1 MMIPKV
7 YGLIWLVVVASA
19 AVLYFTGNFSDIVL
33 TIFGFIFAT
42 LFFGFFLAVLPWWV
56 DKIHQPKYHNR

>member
-1 MMIPKV
+1 MIPKV
-7 YGLIWLVVVASA
+7 YGLVWLVAVVLA

-56 DKIHQPKYHNR
+56 DKIHQPKHYNQ

>member
-1 MMIPKV
+1 MVPKV
-7 YGLIWLVVVASA
+7 YALIWLLVVASA

-33 TIFGFIFAT
+33 PIFGFISGT

-56 DKIHQPKYHNR
+56 DKIHEPKLYNR